1 MTIQIM
7 HDLEHRWLKIL
18 CVDGSGSCEH
28 SNWIWCLFIGVEVAA
43 QKRNKRNKTLKQQI
57 LIIERLC
64 PLNLSLIVTYNPCK
78 HSPIARKQK

>member
-1 MTIQIM
+1 MTIQIK

-43 QKRNKRNKTLKQQI
+43 QKGNKWNKTLKQ
-57 LIIERLC
+57 
-64 PLNLSLIVTYNPCK
+64 
-78 HSPIARKQK
+78 

>member
-1 MTIQIM
+1 MTIQIK

-43 QKRNKRNKTLKQQI
+43 QKGKPKFSAKIRLKAEIRFWFGRNRTPFSQL
-57 LIIERLC
+57 
-64 PLNLSLIVTYNPCK
+64 
-78 HSPIARKQK
+78 

>member
-1 MTIQIM
+1 MTIQIK

-43 QKRNKRNKTLKQQI
+43 QKGKPKL
-57 LIIERLC
+57 
-64 PLNLSLIVTYNPCK
+64 
-78 HSPIARKQK
+78 